1 MERIQERVKRLNVA
15 ARADEKDV
23 KMFLGF
29 LHGSVQAIEY
39 GLETGHSIG
48 EYIEETRFMRAYA
61 EKLTR
66 LAITSYGF
74 EEAAKAL
81 SEEMKG
87 ENK

>member
-1 MERIQERVKRLNVA
+1 MERIQERVQRLKVA
-15 ARADEKDV
+15 AHADENDV
-23 KMFLGF
+23 RKFLGF
-29 LHGSVQAIEY
+29 LHGSIQAIEY

-48 EYIEETRFMRAYA
+48 EYVEETRYIRAYA
-61 EKLTR
+61 ERLTR

>member
-1 MERIQERVKRLNVA
+1 MERLEERIQRLKAAANADKTEVKN
-15 ARADEKDV
+15 
-23 KMFLGF
+23 FLGF

-48 EYIEETRFMRAYA
+48 EYIDETRYIRAYA

-66 LAITSYGF
+66 LALTSYGF
-74 EEAAKAL
+74 EEAANAL
-81 SEEMKG
+81 SDEMKG